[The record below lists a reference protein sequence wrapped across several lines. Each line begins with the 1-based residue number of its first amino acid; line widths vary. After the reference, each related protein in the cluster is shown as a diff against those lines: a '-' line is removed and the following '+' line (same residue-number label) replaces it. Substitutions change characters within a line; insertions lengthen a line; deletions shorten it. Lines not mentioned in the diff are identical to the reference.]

1 MMIRRQAPVMGKLPA
16 NGFSSMIDDIVN
28 RASRDMLAGIL
39 GKFPQYAPGSEAPYG
54 CSRINHYFV

>member
-1 MMIRRQAPVMGKLPA
+1 MGKLPA